1 MKKLS
6 VFLLV
11 LCLVCSCVWAFPGKK
26 SSEES
31 APESSPVAEETPATS
46 EELWEEVQSQI
57 SSEIEQNEMSE
68 ALSNLLEDL
77 QSNSRL
83 TKSQLSELI
92 LRLEELQSDVEIV
105 NADSRAKDE
114 QIKALAAK
122 AYGFHFY
129 ANVGAVVGFKDAKPT
144 LGGVLNV
151 GFKFG
156 GGWTVGTGIQYQLM
170 TFEEGKKFDFS
181 WNIDKLSITATMGY
195 EW

>member
-11 LCLVCSCVWAFPGKK
+11 LLLVCSCAWAFPGKK

-31 APESSPVAEETPATS
+31 APESSPVEEAPVTS
-46 EELWEEVQSQI
+46 EELWEEVLSQT
-57 SSEIEQNEMSE
+57 SSETEQSEMSE

-92 LRLEELQSDVEIV
+92 LKLEALQSDIEVV

-114 QIKALAAK
+114 QIKALANK
-122 AYGFHFY
+122 AYGFHFF
-129 ANVGAVVGFKDAKPT
+129 ANAGAVVGFKDAKPT
-144 LGGVLNV
+144 LGGVFNI
-151 GFKFG
+151 GIKFG
-156 GGWTVGTGIQYQLM
+156 GGWTMGTGIQYQLM
-170 TFEEGKKFDFS
+170 TFEGEKKFDFS